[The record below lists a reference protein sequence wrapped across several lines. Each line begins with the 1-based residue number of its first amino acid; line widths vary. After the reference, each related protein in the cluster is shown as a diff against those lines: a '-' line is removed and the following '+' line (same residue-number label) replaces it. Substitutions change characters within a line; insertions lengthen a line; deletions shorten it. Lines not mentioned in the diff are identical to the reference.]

1 MSGEEVGDFGDDP
14 LRRAALDLIGAAR
27 RFLDAAERH
36 VNDSEAFERTS
47 ADVSGWAESLLES
60 VRDWLGADSEP
71 TAGDR
76 GHPTPVRR
84 VTIED

>member
-1 MSGEEVGDFGDDP
+1 MSGNEAGDLGDDP
-14 LRRAALDLIGAAR
+14 LRRAALDLIGAGR

-60 VRDWLGADSEP
+60 VREWLGAESAPGASDP
-71 TAGDR
+71 GR
-76 GHPTPVRR
+76 PTPVRR